1 MKAAP
6 ILPPAPL
13 GASCPLWMLVQWS
26 EVFRNGL
33 VSRSKVLLE
42 LDRDAGPDRA
52 GERWLA
58 LVTWE
63 LKSAHLRTA
72 LPPALRREYQIPRPG
87 TGLDRDT
94 VGELFRRMTSAGH
107 SVWFVDLVRW
117 GGAAIF
123 IRKPADDPALAKILA
138 FNRQGRSPGKW
149 RLPRHREYP
158 EELRLAYVE
167 RWVEEQKAEFSAT
180 KDAPKRLPAS
190 KAARR
195 PGRRGQGGGDAGARP

>member
-42 LDRDAGPDRA
+42 VDGDDGPA
-52 GERWLA
+52 ATGERWLA
-58 LVTWE
+58 LVTWD

-72 LPPALRREYQIPRPG
+72 LTPALRNQHKIPNPSA
-87 TGLDRDT
+87 GLDRAT
-94 VGELFRRMTSAGH
+94 VSELFDKMTSAGET
-107 SVWFVDLVRW
+107 VWFVDLFKW

-123 IRKPADDPALAKILA
+123 IRKSADDSALAKIIT
-138 FNRQGRSPGKW
+138 FNRQGRAPSKW
-149 RLPRHREYP
+149 LLPRPWVYP
-158 EELRLAYVE
+158 KELRQAYVKQLAAK
-167 RWVEEQKAEFSAT
+167 QKAEISPA
-180 KDAPKRLPAS
+180 KNAPKRLPVSEAN
-190 KAARR
+190 RR
-195 PGRRGQGGGDAGARP
+195 PGRRSQGGGDEGARP